1 MTWAIHQGDALEVLR
16 TLPDES
22 VHCCVTSPPYFHLRD
37 YGCAG
42 QIGDEPT
49 IAEYLDRLVAV
60 FGEVRRVLRNDGV
73 AWVNM
78 GDGYVSD
85 AWGGGGI
92 VKDGHWADGRHTAT
106 FGARI
111 TARKKTNRVK
121 GLKSKNLIGMPWRI
135 ALALQDD
142 GWILRNDVIWSKVNP
157 LPESVKDRCAK
168 AHEYIFLLVKQLHYY
183 FDIDAIKE
191 PVTGNAHPRGN
202 GVNPKAQ
209 RDAELAFNR
218 RRRVM
223 PEPRQNPSFSAAVK
237 DIVDMRNPRTVWTI
251 PTQAR
256 SENHYASFPDD
267 LARRC
272 IVSGCPV
279 GGTVLDPFVGRG
291 TTVIVALR
299 NQRHGIG
306 IDLSSEYCEMS
317 RRNIIDDAP
326 LFNTREDAQNA

>member
-1 MTWAIHQGDALEVLR
+1 MTWAIHQGDAIEVLR
-16 TLPDES
+16 TLPDQS

-73 AWVNM
+73 VWINM
-78 GDGYVSD
+78 GDGYISD
-85 AWGGGGI
+85 SWGGG
-92 VKDGHWADGRHTAT
+92 DAPA
-106 FGARI
+106 FGKGSVTYQARLRG
-111 TARKKTNRVK
+111 RKKRPKPK
-121 GLKSKNLIGMPWRI
+121 GLKLKDMIGMPWRL
-135 ALALQDD
+135 AFALQED
-142 GWILRNDVIWSKVNP
+142 GWFLRSDTIWHRQNP
-157 LPESVKDRCAK
+157 MPESVHDRPAK
-168 AHEYIFLLVKQLHYY
+168 AHEYVILLSKRRRYWFGL
-183 FDIDAIKE
+183 DAIKE
-191 PVTGNAHPRGN
+191 PVTGNAHPRGD

-209 RDAELAFNR
+209 RDAERAFNR

-223 PEPRQNPSFSAAVK
+223 PEPRQNPSFSAAVSEL
-237 DIVDMRNPRTVWTI
+237 VTMRNPRTVWTI
-251 PTQAR
+251 PTQG
-256 SENHYASFPDD
+256 S
-267 LARRC
+267 
-272 IVSGCPV
+272 PV

-306 IDLSSEYCEMS
+306 IDLSPEYCEMS

-326 LFNTREDAQNA
+326 LFNRAGECQ